1 MSQEGQSKTISWQ
14 KELLPFMK
22 WVIGIGAVIT
32 IILVAFNMVAVY
44 SFVKYDDQPVVEK
57 YLKDNPYNYGPE
69 VIKAMAR
76 LDEESLVRRHQF
88 ARISILTTTI
98 MKFIGFIIGFILSVF
113 GTIFVLGK
121 INLEK
126 ETEVKTGEKLGNLS
140 FKSTSPGLVMIFLGV
155 VLIGFM
161 SQISHR
167 EDIADGSSYLPQFQW
182 DEHSLRIDSVRNE
195 LNTEGQSGT
204 REGDGQ
210 EDHFPDSVGF

>member
-1 MSQEGQSKTISWQ
+1 MSKVGQSETISWQ

-22 WVIGIGAVIT
+22 WVIGIGAAIT
-32 IILVAFNMVAVY
+32 LILVAFNMAAVY
-44 SFVKYDDQPVVEK
+44 SFVKYDEQSVVEQ

-113 GTIFVLGK
+113 GTVFVLGK

-126 ETEVKTGEKLGNLS
+126 ETEIKTGEKLGNLS

-161 SQISHR
+161 SQISNMA
-167 EDIADGSSYLPQFQW
+167 DISDGSNYLPQFHWEDKYLQL
-182 DEHSLRIDSVRNE
+182 DSLRNDHDGRNE
-195 LNTEGQSGT
+195 SDINSSNNRPEV
-204 REGDGQ
+204 
-210 EDHFPDSVGF
+210 FPDTVGF